1 MSSLKDKIKKKRQD
15 VDDDDVAAPDEVS
28 RCKRRKKEKK
38 ERKRAAAAAAAV
50 AADSDSAADSNSDA
64 DAAPAPTPAP
74 KEKKEKKR
82 ATDDGDAA
90 PAPTPALA
98 PDDKA
103 ARKAAKKARRKAK
116 EAAADT
122 PAAPTAPAPADEAP
136 AASPEDETARTVYCE
151 GLRYDEK
158 EEDVKAFFEAHG
170 AVKELRLPRYQ
181 DSGRLRGYGHIEYE
195 TVESAAAALKASGA
209 ELGGRYVTV
218 KESKAKASAT
228 SWTPRPRPDGC
239 RTVFVKNLPYDTLSE
254 TLRRTFEKFGKISDV
269 RLAVHNDTQRQKGFG
284 YVTFVKE
291 TSAEAAVSGQ
301 GDVKVRGRAV
311 YVDYDAAGAGPKASF
326 RAATGQPW
334 AKTKAGKSFKKA
346 QRGAG
351 YT

>member
-1 MSSLKDKIKKKRQD
+1 MSSLKDKIKKKRKD

-38 ERKRAAAAAAAV
+38 ERKRAAAAAAA
-50 AADSDSAADSNSDA
+50 AAAGSDSGSDSDAA
-64 DAAPAPTPAP
+64 PAP

-82 ATDDGDAA
+82 AATDNEGAA

-122 PAAPTAPAPADEAP
+122 PAAPTAPAPDDEAP
-136 AASPEDETARTVYCE
+136 TASSEDETARTVYCE

-158 EEDVKAFFEAHG
+158 EEDVKAFFAAHG

-195 TVESAAAALKASGA
+195 TVESAAAALKVSGA

-218 KESKAKASAT
+218 KESKAKAIAT

-239 RTVFVKNLPYDTLSE
+239 RTVFVKNLPYDTLPE